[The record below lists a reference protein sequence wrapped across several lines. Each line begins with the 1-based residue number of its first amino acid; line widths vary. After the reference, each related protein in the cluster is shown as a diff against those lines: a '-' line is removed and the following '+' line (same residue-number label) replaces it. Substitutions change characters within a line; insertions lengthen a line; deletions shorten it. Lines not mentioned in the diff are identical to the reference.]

1 MGRRRL
7 TTVLE
12 SQRHLVKQKRPDPKS
27 RDFPAPP
34 GPECS
39 GLCDLPGAEN
49 FPEDSP
55 TKLFYKDK
63 VLSSQEEITQLKKK
77 VKTLQQT
84 KRRLI
89 KRNETAQE
97 IIKEIREQKLLSE
110 EGSHVFSS
118 VFSDDIQQLLC
129 RVGNEQKGKYPPELR
144 AFALTLHFYSPAAY
158 EYVRSKF
165 NEALPS
171 QRTLRGWYKS
181 IQGAPGFTAEA
192 FAFLEKFAE
201 ARDEPFYCALIVD
214 DMAIRKHVE
223 LVGDKVVGYVDFGT
237 GLDDDGLPE
246 AANACV
252 FMIVGINVRF
262 KMPVG
267 YFLIDSLTGAE
278 RAELAKQCIEKLASV
293 KAEVVSLTFDGASS
307 NFTMAR
313 CLGAQLRVDCEQISS
328 SFVNPADDAKNV
340 YIILDACHMIKLVR
354 NSLANLSYIVDAEGK
369 HIKWAY
375 IVTLEALQRSEGLR
389 LGNKLTK
396 VHVQWE
402 KQKMKVRYAAQALSS
417 SVADALDFCENVLKL
432 PQFRGAS
439 ATSKFVRVF
448 DHLFDLFNSRNPFSR
463 SYKAPLRKQNEACWK
478 PFFAYTQA
486 YIKGLRDPAG
496 RPVLEGLKKTG
507 FVGFLICMASTEK
520 MFDELVGQGKLKYL
534 LTHKLSQDHAENF
547 FGSVRG
553 RGGYNNNPTAAQFM
567 AAYKRLLVQ
576 TEVTSSSSGNCTKD
590 MVSILNATTVVA
602 QVDATSALTDMRR
615 SSILEPHDDHDY
627 THPENLSAVVV
638 AVVPYI
644 AGFVVRQ
651 VCKTTCE
658 ECIAALYSDELVP
671 LVEQKNRGG
680 LVSPSK
686 DVIGLCEAVEKGLRR
701 LQIECGTLQAVNC
714 QSKHLV
720 LEVLRLS
727 VEEKWFQKLEQ
738 HILDLDPLDNHIY
751 SLCKK
756 VAELYV
762 KIRIHHM
769 TKERNREIIKDR
781 VRPVLS
787 RMIIF
792 KHQ

>member
-1 MGRRRL
+1 
-7 TTVLE
+7 
-12 SQRHLVKQKRPDPKS
+12 
-27 RDFPAPP
+27 
-34 GPECS
+34 
-39 GLCDLPGAEN
+39 
-49 FPEDSP
+49 
-55 TKLFYKDK
+55 
-63 VLSSQEEITQLKKK
+63 
-77 VKTLQQT
+77 
-84 KRRLI
+84 
-89 KRNETAQE
+89 
-97 IIKEIREQKLLSE
+97 
-110 EGSHVFSS
+110 
-118 VFSDDIQQLLC
+118 
-129 RVGNEQKGKYPPELR
+129 
-144 AFALTLHFYSPAAY
+144 
-158 EYVRSKF
+158 
-165 NEALPS
+165 
-171 QRTLRGWYKS
+171 
-181 IQGAPGFTAEA
+181 
-192 FAFLEKFAE
+192 
-201 ARDEPFYCALIVD
+201 
-214 DMAIRKHVE
+214 
-223 LVGDKVVGYVDFGT
+223 
-237 GLDDDGLPE
+237 
-246 AANACV
+246 
-252 FMIVGINVRF
+252 
-262 KMPVG
+262 
-267 YFLIDSLTGAE
+267 
-278 RAELAKQCIEKLASV
+278 
-293 KAEVVSLTFDGASS
+293 
-307 NFTMAR
+307 
-313 CLGAQLRVDCEQISS
+313 
-328 SFVNPADDAKNV
+328 
-340 YIILDACHMIKLVR
+340 
-354 NSLANLSYIVDAEGK
+354 
-369 HIKWAY
+369 
-375 IVTLEALQRSEGLR
+375 
-389 LGNKLTK
+389 
-396 VHVQWE
+396 
-402 KQKMKVRYAAQALSS
+402 
-417 SVADALDFCENVLKL
+417 
-432 PQFRGAS
+432 
-439 ATSKFVRVF
+439 
-448 DHLFDLFNSRNPFSR
+448 
-463 SYKAPLRKQNEACWK
+463 
-478 PFFAYTQA
+478 
-486 YIKGLRDPAG
+486 
-496 RPVLEGLKKTG
+496 
-507 FVGFLICMASTEK
+507 MASTEK

-651 VCKTTCE
+651 VCKTTTCE

-680 LVSPSK
+680 LVSPSN

-701 LQIECGTLQAVNC
+701 LQIECGTLQAVNS

-769 TKERNREIIKDR
+769 TKERNHEIIKDR

>member
-1 MGRRRL
+1 MFGRVM
-7 TTVLE
+7 TFAVH
-12 SQRHLVKQKRPDPKS
+12 SRHVVPNSVYVKLLKRPRAHHERASPLGAASSSFLEPDVQSVKDGEIGVS
-27 RDFPAPP
+27 VVMGDETAL
-34 GPECS
+34 S
-39 GLCDLPGAEN
+39 GTGGREGIVTDNALSTNRYHRLAEATRGELRSGHHLPLHDGFQKMQKFGVFGSGQFAVKGGALRMETACALYI
-49 FPEDSP
+49 S
-55 TKLFYKDK
+55 L
-63 VLSSQEEITQLKKK
+63 LSASTALG
-77 VKTLQQT
+77 
-84 KRRLI
+84 KRRDCGWEVCPRRFQLFRLI
-89 KRNETAQE
+89 CRN
-97 IIKEIREQKLLSE
+97 L
-110 EGSHVFSS
+110 
-118 VFSDDIQQLLC
+118 
-129 RVGNEQKGKYPPELR
+129 
-144 AFALTLHFYSPAAY
+144 PAAY

-223 LVGDKVVGYVDFGT
+223 LVGDK
-237 GLDDDGLPE
+237 
-246 AANACV
+246 
-252 FMIVGINVRF
+252 
-262 KMPVG
+262 
-267 YFLIDSLTGAE
+267 
-278 RAELAKQCIEKLASV
+278 
-293 KAEVVSLTFDGASS
+293 
-307 NFTMAR
+307 
-313 CLGAQLRVDCEQISS
+313 
-328 SFVNPADDAKNV
+328 
-340 YIILDACHMIKLVR
+340 
-354 NSLANLSYIVDAEGK
+354 
-369 HIKWAY
+369 
-375 IVTLEALQRSEGLR
+375 
-389 LGNKLTK
+389 
-396 VHVQWE
+396 
-402 KQKMKVRYAAQALSS
+402 
-417 SVADALDFCENVLKL
+417 DFCENVLKL

-448 DHLFDLFNSRNPFSR
+448 DHLFYLFNSRNPFAR

-496 RPVLEGLKKTG
+496 PPVLEDLKKTG

-602 QVDATSALTDMRR
+602 QVDSTSALTDMRR

-651 VCKTTCE
+651 VCKTTTCE

-671 LVEQKNRGG
+671 LVEQENRGG

-686 DVIGLCEAVEKGLRR
+686 DVIGLCEAVEKGLRQ
-701 LQIECGTLQAVNC
+701 LQIECGTLQAVNS

-727 VEEKWFQKLEQ
+727 VEEKWFRKLEQ

-762 KIRIHHM
+762 KIRIHHK
-769 TKERNREIIKDR
+769 TKVSK
-781 VRPVLS
+781 
-787 RMIIF
+787 
-792 KHQ
+792 